1 MSAGITAIAIINLL
15 GEAVTEAP
23 LVISFIQ
30 NTVTAVEATDK
41 AGTDKLTA
49 VLNATEAFLND
60 LLPKFAGDITGFMA
74 AVEAF
79 VNDLVALYNAGSIF
93 VHAVTGK

>member
-30 NTVTAVEATDK
+30 NTVVAVEGTGQS
-41 AGTDKLTA
+41 GTDKMTA
-49 VLNATEAFLND
+49 VLNATEVFLNGVA
-60 LLPKFAGDITGFMA
+60 PKFGGDLAALMA

-79 VNDLVALYNAGSIF
+79 VNDIVALYNEASVFIHGL
-93 VHAVTGK
+93 TGK